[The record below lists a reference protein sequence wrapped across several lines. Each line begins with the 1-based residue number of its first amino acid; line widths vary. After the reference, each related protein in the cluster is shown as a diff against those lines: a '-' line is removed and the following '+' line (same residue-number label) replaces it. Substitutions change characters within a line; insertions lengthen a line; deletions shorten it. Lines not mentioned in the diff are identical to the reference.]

1 MENQRTSPAP
11 EGESADERPST
22 VAPAT
27 PTIAQSPVDENAGP
41 SDARRRVPVRG
52 DWKGAAAEMVTELMR
67 IDEDGW
73 FLEAV
78 DPERDGVPDYL
89 EIIKEPMDLTTVQVR
104 GHNETRCTIL

>member
-1 MENQRTSPAP
+1 
-11 EGESADERPST
+11 
-22 VAPAT
+22 
-27 PTIAQSPVDENAGP
+27 
-41 SDARRRVPVRG
+41 
-52 DWKGAAAEMVTELMR
+52 MVTELMR